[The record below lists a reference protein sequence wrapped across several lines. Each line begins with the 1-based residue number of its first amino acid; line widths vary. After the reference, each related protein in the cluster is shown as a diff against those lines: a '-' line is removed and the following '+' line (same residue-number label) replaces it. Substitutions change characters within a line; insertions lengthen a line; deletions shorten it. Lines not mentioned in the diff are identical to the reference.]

1 MSKKVKNI
9 RLLFISITSLYIF
22 LYMEFSQRINNV
34 ITLLTESNSGSVF
47 GIYIFIII
55 IKFLMLCFA
64 LLSMVLYIKTIFK
77 RDESS

>member
-1 MSKKVKNI
+1 
-9 RLLFISITSLYIF
+9 
-22 LYMEFSQRINNV
+22 MEFSQRINNV

-64 LLSMVLYIKTIFK
+64 LLSMALYIKTIFK

>member
-1 MSKKVKNI
+1 
-9 RLLFISITSLYIF
+9 
-22 LYMEFSQRINNV
+22 MEFSQRINNV

-47 GIYIFIII
+47 EIYIFIII

-64 LLSMVLYIKTIFK
+64 LLSMAFYIKTIFK

>member
-47 GIYIFIII
+47 EIYIFIII

-64 LLSMVLYIKTIFK
+64 LLSMALYIKTIFK

>member
-1 MSKKVKNI
+1 MSKKVKDI
-9 RLLFISITSLYIF
+9 RLLFISISSLYIF
-22 LYMEFSQRINNV
+22 LYMEFSERIYNV
-34 ITLLTESNSGSVF
+34 ITLLTESNSGSGF

>member
-64 LLSMVLYIKTIFK
+64 LLSMALYIKTIFK

>member
-64 LLSMVLYIKTIFK
+64 FLSMALYIKTIFK

>member
-9 RLLFISITSLYIF
+9 RLLFISITSLYIL

-64 LLSMVLYIKTIFK
+64 LLSMALYIKTIFK

>member
-34 ITLLTESNSGSVF
+34 ITLLTESNSRSVF

-64 LLSMVLYIKTIFK
+64 LLSMALYIKTIFK

>member
-47 GIYIFIII
+47 EIYIFIII

-64 LLSMVLYIKTIFK
+64 LLSMAFYIKTIFK

>member
-64 LLSMVLYIKTIFK
+64 LLSMAFYIKTIFK
-77 RDESS
+77 RDE

>member
-64 LLSMVLYIKTIFK
+64 LLSMAFYIKTIFK